1 MDTIRFRSVA
11 GVGLMLLLLYG
22 LVNVGAAIFVPM
34 TLERNGGQG
43 GGSSGVIIG
52 RAPEEAM
59 LGTTYARLHAENP
72 KLDQLLVDSMVGM
85 CSQMMA
91 MGVLFLAVAWFGA
104 RRGAAWAPWALLVCA
119 IVWIPYYFVIG
130 ADLARF
136 GATDAGSYAWMTTI
150 FAAPAVVGVVLL
162 IVGTRRR
169 AA

>member
-1 MDTIRFRSVA
+1 MDIVRFRSIA
-11 GVGLMLLLLYG
+11 GIGLILVLLYG

-34 TLERNGGQG
+34 TLEKNGGQG

-52 RAPEEAM
+52 RAPEEYM
-59 LGTTYARLHAENP
+59 LGTTYARLRIENP

-104 RRGAAWAPWALLVCA
+104 RRGAPWASWALLACA
-119 IVWIPYYFVIG
+119 IVWIPYYFMIG

-136 GATDAGSYAWMTTI
+136 GADAGRYPWMTTL
-150 FAAPAVVGVVLL
+150 FALPAVVGVALL
-162 IVGTRRR
+162 VIGRRR
-169 AA
+169 RDA